1 VEEAHARE
9 TRQPPVTTA
18 AVQHQQL
25 SRSDPS
31 RPGIRRVRCGRGFR
45 YAWPDGRP
53 VRDARAV
60 ARIKAL
66 VIPPAWEDVWI
77 CAQADG
83 HIQAMGTDSAGRRQY
98 RYHDLW
104 REQRDQDKHDRM
116 VEFGRALPGIRDAVR
131 SHLGGRGLS
140 RDRVLA
146 AAISL
151 IDLGFFRPGGDEY
164 AAENGTFGLAT
175 IGRQH
180 VTCHGDQIVFD
191 YLAKGAKQREQAVAD
206 DQVCAVVR
214 SLKRRRWGG
223 DELFAYRNGRGW
235 HDVTAEDLNDYLRE
249 LSGGRDFTVKDFR
262 TWHATV
268 LAAVGLAVS
277 RSAAA
282 TPTAS
287 KRAVAR
293 VVREVSDYLGNTPAV
308 ARASYIDPRII
319 EVYERGKTIA
329 SVLGDLGAAS
339 EFGQL
344 ATQGQAERAVLRILA
359 S

>member
-1 VEEAHARE
+1 MTTGGKHRE
-9 TRQPPVTTA
+9 LT
-18 AVQHQQL
+18 
-25 SRSDPS
+25 RSDPS
-31 RPGIRRVRCGRGFR
+31 GPGIRRVRSGRGFR
-45 YAWPDGRP
+45 YVWPGGKP
-53 VRDARAV
+53 VKDAHVRG
-60 ARIKAL
+60 RIKAL

-77 CAQADG
+77 CPHASG

-116 VEFGRALPGIRDAVR
+116 LEFGRALPGIREAVR
-131 SHLGGRGLS
+131 SHLEGRGLS

-180 VTCHGDQIVFD
+180 VTCHGDQIEFD

-206 DQVCAVVR
+206 DRVCAVVR
-214 SLKRRRWGG
+214 GLKRRRWGG
-223 DELFAYRNGRGW
+223 DELFAYRSGRGW
-235 HDVTAEDLNDYLRE
+235 HDVTADDLNDYLRE
-249 LSGGRDFTVKDFR
+249 LSGGHDFTVKDFR

-282 TPTAS
+282 GSPAAS

-293 VVREVSDYLGNTPAV
+293 VVREVADYLGNTPAV
-308 ARASYIDPRII
+308 ARASYIDPRVI
-319 EVYERGKTIA
+319 EVYERGKTIE
-329 SVLGDLGAAS
+329 SVLGDLGATS

-344 ATQGQAERAVLRILA
+344 ATQGRAESAVLRILA
-359 S
+359 D